1 MGVIRILSLVLLSL
15 TSALSHAEQ
24 INVAVASNFT
34 APMKAIVKAFEEQ
47 SEHRIKLSFGSS
59 GKLFAQITHGAPFAI
74 FFSADQ
80 TKPKILEEKGLT
92 VHGSRFTYATG
103 ALALWS
109 ADPTLLDDTASQL
122 QHGDF
127 KKLALANPKLAPYGV
142 AAHEVLEYYS
152 LLKATRAKWV
162 QGENISQ
169 TYQFIS
175 TGNAELGFVAVSQ
188 IMQQGAIKTGSSW
201 IIPRELYSPIKQDVA
216 LLRQGKDN
224 PAAEALLQFFHTAQ
238 AIDILESYGYIT
250 APSLDK

>member
-1 MGVIRILSLVLLSL
+1 MGVIRILSLILLSI

-34 APMKAIVKAFEEQ
+34 APMKAIVKAFEEK

-59 GKLFAQITHGAPFAI
+59 GKLFAQITHGAPFAL

-80 TKPKILEEKGLT
+80 TKPQLLEEKGLI
-92 VHGSRFTYATG
+92 VPDSRFTYAIG

-109 ADPTLLDDTASQL
+109 ANPTLLNDNASTL
-122 QHGDF
+122 KHGNF
-127 KKLALANPKLAPYGV
+127 KKLALANPKLAPYGA
-142 AAHEVLEYYS
+142 AAHEVLQYYS
-152 LLKATRAKWV
+152 LLEVTRKKWV

-188 IMQQGAIKTGSSW
+188 IMQQGAIKIGSSW
-201 IIPRELYSPIKQDVA
+201 LIPRELYSPIKQDAA
-216 LLRQGKDN
+216 LLLHGKHS
-224 PAAEALLQFFHTAQ
+224 PAAKALLQFFHSAQ

-250 APSLDK
+250 TP

>member
-1 MGVIRILSLVLLSL
+1 MGFIRILSLILLSL

-34 APMKAIVKAFEEQ
+34 APMKAIVKAFEEK

-59 GKLFAQITHGAPFAI
+59 GKLFAQITHGAPFAL

-80 TKPKILEEKGLT
+80 TKPQLLEEKGLI
-92 VHGSRFTYATG
+92 VPDSRFTYAIG

-109 ADPTLLDDTASQL
+109 ANPTLLNDNESTL
-122 QHGDF
+122 KHGNF
-127 KKLALANPKLAPYGV
+127 KKLALANPKLAPYGA
-142 AAHEVLEYYS
+142 AAHEVLQYYS
-152 LLKATRAKWV
+152 LLEVTRKKWV

-188 IMQQGAIKTGSSW
+188 IMQQGAIKIGSSW
-201 IIPRELYSPIKQDVA
+201 LIPRELYSPIKQDAA
-216 LLRQGKDN
+216 LLLHGKHS
-224 PAAEALLQFFHTAQ
+224 PAAKALLQFFHSAQ

-250 APSLDK
+250 TP